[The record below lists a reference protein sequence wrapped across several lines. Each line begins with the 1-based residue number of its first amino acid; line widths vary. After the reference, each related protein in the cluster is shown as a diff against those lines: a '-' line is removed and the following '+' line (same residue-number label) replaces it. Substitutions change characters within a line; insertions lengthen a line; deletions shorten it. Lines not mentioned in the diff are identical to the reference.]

1 MTEYER
7 FRQEVRASKMDELQQ
22 DRLLRYFKPSYR
34 AEIEVAVSGELF
46 PRIFVWRFTEKSR
59 TEALRYFDEKEEVKR
74 IVEKSNLSGRE
85 KVIAEREK
93 TRPMSAAGSGDE
105 WDECL

>member
-22 DRLLRYFKPSYR
+22 DRLLRYFKPRYR
-34 AEIEVAVSGELF
+34 AEIEFAMPGELF
-46 PRIFVWRFTEKSR
+46 PRVFVWRFAEKSR
-59 TEALRYFDEKEEVKR
+59 SEAMRFFDENEDCKR
-74 IVEKSNLSGRE
+74 IVEESVLSGRE

-93 TRPMSAAGSGDE
+93 TRPTRVGDLD
-105 WDECL
+105 DESL